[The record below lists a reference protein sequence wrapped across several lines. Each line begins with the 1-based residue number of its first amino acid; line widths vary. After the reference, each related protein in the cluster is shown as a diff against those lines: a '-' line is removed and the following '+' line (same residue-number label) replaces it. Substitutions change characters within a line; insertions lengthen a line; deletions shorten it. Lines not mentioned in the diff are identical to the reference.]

1 VKSYPSWRTGC
12 PLGPCVQRSHSCERE
27 VLLPTVLS
35 QFMHVAILTLLFS
48 LVLPAQTLEQ
58 AKALQKAHRYQEAN
72 DAFKKLVADHPDN
85 AAYRVAWGRL
95 YLEHWQPDIAGD
107 LFEEALK
114 IKDDDA
120 GAFLGLA
127 LIQAERFGSNAVELA
142 RKALKSDPHLVE
154 AQELLAR
161 LALEDN
167 NDALARDEAHKALEM
182 DANSV
187 QGKAILATMDW
198 LADKKDS
205 PWDPHDARGYETGAH
220 FFMLNRRYPE
230 SIEFYRKAIALDPE
244 LYTARSQMAINLMR
258 LGQDEEAYTELKYC
272 WDHGF
277 QDSAT
282 KNTLTLIDSYKNF
295 VSIETP
301 HAILKLNKKEADL
314 LGPYFEAE
322 VERAITTYEK
332 KYKIKLDHKVQ
343 VEVYPDHEDFAVR
356 TLGMPGLG
364 ALGVTFG
371 YSIAMDSPSGRPP
384 GEFHWASTLWHEMSH
399 VFTLTMTN
407 SKVPRWFTEGIAV
420 HEETAASPEWG
431 DRLGPE
437 EIMAIKDYTLLPIAE
452 LDRGFIHPSYPQQV
466 VVSYFQG
473 GKICD
478 FITEKWGWDTIL
490 AMLHDYAHG
499 EETSGVIRKELKV
512 EPAEFDKQFR
522 AYVEAQTKTQV
533 QHFTEWKDGLKKVA
547 EAAKNKDNDA
557 VIKEGLAIRDLYPD
571 YVESGSVYEF
581 LAHAYLD
588 KKDSADA
595 IDELNRYAHIGGR
608 NPASL
613 KLLAKEL
620 TDAGKTKEAADI
632 LDRLNYIYPVD
643 GDLHQKLGA
652 LFFDQGNA
660 AGAARE
666 FRAELAYKPI
676 DAAQA
681 HYDLARAYNA
691 NHQPEQSKEELILS
705 LEIAPGFK
713 PAQKLLLQ
721 LSK

>member
-1 VKSYPSWRTGC
+1 VKRLRSWRTGC
-12 PLGPCVQRSHSCERE
+12 PLGPCVH
-27 VLLPTVLS
+27 LIL
-35 QFMHVAILTLLFS
+35 LTLLFS
-48 LVLPAQTLEQ
+48 LLLPAQTLDE
-58 AKALQKAHRYQEAN
+58 AKALQKAHRYLDAN
-72 DAFKKLVADHPDN
+72 EVFKKLVADHPDN

-95 YLEHWQPDIAGD
+95 YLEHWQPDVAED
-107 LFEEALK
+107 LFKEALK
-114 IKDDDA
+114 IKPDDA
-120 GAFLGLA
+120 GALLGQA
-127 LIQAERFGSNAVELA
+127 LIQAAGFGGGAGELA
-142 RKALKSDPHLVE
+142 HKALKSDPHLVE

-182 DANSV
+182 DPNSV

-205 PWDPHDARGYETGAH
+205 SWDPHDARGYETAAH

-258 LGQDEEAYTELKYC
+258 LGQDKEAFTELQYC

-282 KNTLTLIDSYKNF
+282 KNTLMLIDSYKNF
-295 VSIETP
+295 VTVETP
-301 HAILKLNKKEADL
+301 HGILKLNKKEADL
-314 LGPYFEAE
+314 LAPYFEAE

-332 KYKIKLDHKVQ
+332 KYKMKLDRKVQ

-437 EIMAIKDYTLLPIAE
+437 EIVAIKDYTLLPISE

-499 EETSGVIRKELKV
+499 EETPDVIRKELKV

-522 AYVEAQTKTQV
+522 TYVEAQTKTQV

-547 EAAKNKDNDA
+547 EDAKNKDNDA
-557 VIKEGLAIRDLYPD
+557 VIKDGLAIRDLYPD
-571 YVESGSVYEF
+571 YVESGSIYEF

-595 IDELNRYAHIGGR
+595 MDELTRYAHIGGR

-652 LFFDQGNA
+652 LWLDQGNA

-681 HYDLARAYNA
+681 HYDLALAYNA
-691 NHQPEQSKEELILS
+691 EHQPEKSKDELILA

>member
-1 VKSYPSWRTGC
+1 MKRPCRCGAGC
-12 PLGPCVQRSHSCERE
+12 QPAAACQSAFLKRIGRLTLG
-27 VLLPTVLS
+27 
-35 QFMHVAILTLLFS
+35 LTLLAT
-48 LVLPAQTLEQ
+48 LILPAQTLEQ
-58 AKALQKAHRYQEAN
+58 AKTLQKARRYPEAN
-72 DAFKKLVADHPDN
+72 EIFRQLVAAHPEN
-85 AAYRVAWGRL
+85 ADYRVAWGRL
-95 YLEHWQPDIAGD
+95 YLEHWQPDVAQD

-114 IKDDDA
+114 IKADDA
-120 GAFLGLA
+120 GAFMGLA
-127 LIQAERFGSNAVELA
+127 LIQADRFGGAAGELA
-142 RKALKSDPHLVE
+142 HKALKSDPHLLE

-167 NDALARDEAHKALEM
+167 NDALAHDEAHKALEM
-182 DANSV
+182 DPKSV

-198 LADKKDS
+198 LADKKES
-205 PWDPHDARGYETGAH
+205 SWDPHDARGYETAAK

-230 SIEFYRKAIALDPE
+230 SIEYYRKAIALDPE
-244 LYTARSQMAINLMR
+244 LYTARSQMAINMMR
-258 LGQDEEAYTELKYC
+258 LGQDEEAYNELKYC

-277 QDSAT
+277 QDTAT
-282 KNTLTLIDSYKNF
+282 KNTLTLMDSYKNF

-301 HAILKLNKKEADL
+301 HAILKLHKKEAEL
-314 LGPYFEAE
+314 LRPYFEEE

-332 KYKIKLDHKVQ
+332 KYKMTLNRKVQ

-371 YSIAMDSPSGRPP
+371 YAIAMDSPSGRPP
-384 GEFHWASTLWHEMSH
+384 GEFHWASTLWHELSH

-420 HEETAASPEWG
+420 HEETAANPEWG
-431 DRLGPE
+431 DRLGID
-437 EIMAIKDYTLLPIAE
+437 EISAVKDYTLLPIAE

-478 FITEKWGWDTIL
+478 FITDKWGWDTIL
-490 AMLHDYAHG
+490 AMLHDYAHD
-499 EETSGVIRKELKV
+499 EQTPDIIRKELKV

-522 AYVEAQTKTQV
+522 AYVEAATKAPV
-533 QHFTEWKDGLKKVA
+533 QHFTEWKEGLKKIA
-547 EAAKNKDNDA
+547 ELSKAKDDDGL
-557 VIKEGLAIRDLYPD
+557 IKEGLAIRDLYSD
-571 YVESGSVYEF
+571 YVEQGSIYEF

-595 IDELNRYAHIGGR
+595 IDELERYAHAGGR
-608 NPASL
+608 SPASL

-620 TDAGKTKEAADI
+620 TDAGKKKEAADI
-632 LDRLNYIYPVD
+632 LDRLNFIYPVD
-643 GDLHQKLGA
+643 GELHRKLGE
-652 LFFDQGNA
+652 LWLDDGNA

-676 DAAQA
+676 DPAQA
-681 HYDLARAYNA
+681 HYDLARAYNE
-691 NHQPEQSKEELILS
+691 NHQPDKSKDELILA

-721 LSK
+721 LNK

>member
-1 VKSYPSWRTGC
+1 VKLSLRAAV
-12 PLGPCVQRSHSCERE
+12 LGLLA
-27 VLLPTVLS
+27 VLFLS
-35 QFMHVAILTLLFS
+35 
-48 LVLPAQTLEQ
+48 AQTLEQ

-72 DAFKKLVADHPDN
+72 EMFKQLVSAHPDN
-85 AAYRVAWGRL
+85 PDYRVAWGRL
-95 YLEHWQPDIAGD
+95 YLEHWQADIAGQ

-114 IKDDDA
+114 IKSDDA
-120 GAFLGLA
+120 GALMGLA
-127 LIQAERFGSNAVELA
+127 LIQAEQFGGKAGELA
-142 RKALKSDPHLVE
+142 RHALKSDPHLLE

-182 DANSV
+182 NPNSV
-187 QGKAILATMDW
+187 QGKAILASMDW
-198 LADKKDS
+198 LADKKES
-205 PWDPHDARGYETGAH
+205 SWDPHDARGYETAAH

-230 SIEFYRKAIALDPE
+230 SIEFYRKAIALDPD
-244 LYTARSQMAINLMR
+244 LYTARSQMALNLMR
-258 LGQDEEAYTELKYC
+258 LGQDEEALKELNYC
-272 WDHGF
+272 WEHGF
-277 QDSAT
+277 QDQAT
-282 KNTLTLIDSYKNF
+282 TNTLRLMDSYKNF

-301 HAILKLNKKEADL
+301 HAILKLQKSEADL
-314 LGPYFEAE
+314 LRPYFEE
-322 VERAITTYEK
+322 QVERAITSYEK
-332 KYKIKLDHKVQ
+332 KYNMKLDRKVQ
-343 VEVYPDHEDFAVR
+343 VEVYPNHEDFAVR

-371 YSIAMDSPSGRPP
+371 YAIAMDSPSGRTP
-384 GEFHWASTLWHEMSH
+384 GEFHWASTLWHELSH

-420 HEETAASPEWG
+420 HEETAANPEWG
-431 DRLGPE
+431 DRLGPD
-437 EIMAIKDYTLLPIAE
+437 EIMAIKDYQLLPIAS

-466 VVSYFQG
+466 IVSYFQG

-490 AMLHDYAHG
+490 AMLRDY
-499 EETSGVIRKELKV
+499 TSGMETPAVIQKELKV

-522 AYVEAQTKTQV
+522 AYVEAAAKVPV

-557 VIKEGLAIRDLYPD
+557 VIKEGLAIRDFFPD

-595 IDELNRYAHIGGR
+595 IDQLNRYAHIGGR

-620 TDAGKTKEAADI
+620 ADAGKKKEAADI
-632 LDRLNYIYPVD
+632 LDRLNVIYPED
-643 GDLHQKLGA
+643 GELHQRLGDLWLE
-652 LFFDQGNA
+652 QGNA

-681 HYDLARAYNA
+681 HFDLARALNA
-691 NHQPEQSKEELILS
+691 DHQPDQSRDQLILA
-705 LEIAPGFK
+705 LEIAPGYK

>member
-1 VKSYPSWRTGC
+1 VKQHPSWRTHY
-12 PLGPCVQRSHSCERE
+12 CVQRSHACER
-27 VLLPTVLS
+27 VWFLRL
-35 QFMHVAILTLLFS
+35 HVAVLALLFS
-48 LVLPAQTLEQ
+48 LILPAQTLDE
-58 AKALQKAHRYQEAN
+58 AKALQKAHRYVDAN
-72 DAFKKLVADHPDN
+72 EVFKKLVADHPDN

-95 YLEHWQPDIAGD
+95 YLEHWQPDVAED
-107 LFEEALK
+107 LFKEALK
-114 IKDDDA
+114 IKPDDA
-120 GAFLGLA
+120 GALLGQA
-127 LIQAERFGSNAVELA
+127 LIQAAGFGGGAGELA
-142 RKALKSDPHLVE
+142 HKALKSDPHLVE

-167 NDALARDEAHKALEM
+167 NDSLARDEAHKALEM
-182 DANSV
+182 DPNSV

-205 PWDPHDARGYETGAH
+205 SWDPHDARGYETGAH

-258 LGQDEEAYTELKYC
+258 LGQDKEAFTELQYC

-282 KNTLTLIDSYKNF
+282 KNTLMLIDSYKNF
-295 VSIETP
+295 VTVETP
-301 HAILKLNKKEADL
+301 HGTLKLNKKEADL
-314 LGPYFEAE
+314 LAPYFEAE

-332 KYKIKLDHKVQ
+332 KYKMKLDRKVQ

-437 EIMAIKDYTLLPIAE
+437 EIVAIKDYTLLPISE

-499 EETSGVIRKELKV
+499 EETSDVIRKELKV

-522 AYVEAQTKTQV
+522 TYVEAQTKTQV

-547 EAAKNKDNDA
+547 EDAKNKDNDA
-557 VIKEGLAIRDLYPD
+557 VIKDGLAIRDLYPD
-571 YVESGSVYEF
+571 YVESGSIYEF

-595 IDELNRYAHIGGR
+595 IDELTRYAHIGGR

-652 LFFDQGNA
+652 LWLDQGNA

-681 HYDLARAYNA
+681 HFDLALAYNA
-691 NHQPEQSKEELILS
+691 EHQPEKSKDELILA

>member
-1 VKSYPSWRTGC
+1 MNRPLWRT
-12 PLGPCVQRSHSCERE
+12 HSCAR
-27 VLLPTVLS
+27 
-35 QFMHVAILTLLFS
+35 VAILLMLAAPLLS
-48 LVLPAQTLEQ
+48 AQAQTLDQ

-72 DAFKKLVADHPDN
+72 DIFKQLVAAHPDN
-85 AAYRVAWGRL
+85 ADYRVAWGRL
-95 YLEHWQPDIAGD
+95 YLEHWQPGD
-107 LFEEALK
+107 AQQLFEEALK
-114 IKDDDA
+114 IKPEHA
-120 GAFLGLA
+120 GAVLGLA
-127 LIQAERFGSNAVELA
+127 LIQAEEFGGKAGELA
-142 RKALKSDPHLVE
+142 RQALKFDPHLVE

-167 NDALARDEAHKALEM
+167 NDALARDEAHKALDM
-182 DANSV
+182 DPNSV
-187 QGKAILATMDW
+187 QGKAILASMDW

-205 PWDPHDARGYETGAH
+205 SWDPHDARGYETAAH

-258 LGQDEEAYTELKYC
+258 LGQDREASTELHYC

-277 QDSAT
+277 QDNAT
-282 KNTLTLIDSYKNF
+282 KNTLTLLDSYKNF

-301 HAILKLNKKEADL
+301 HAILKLQKKEAEL
-314 LGPYFEAE
+314 LRPYFEAE
-322 VERAITTYEK
+322 VERAIATYEK
-332 KYKIKLDHKVQ
+332 KYKMTLTRKVQ

-371 YSIAMDSPSGRPP
+371 YAIAMDSPSGRTP

-431 DRLGPE
+431 DRLGVD
-437 EIMAIKDYTLLPIAE
+437 EITAIKDYALLPITD
-452 LDRGFIHPSYPQQV
+452 LDRGFIHPSYPSQV

-490 AMLHDYAHG
+490 AMLHDYAND
-499 EETSGVIRKELKV
+499 EETPAVIRKELKV

-522 AYVEAQTKTQV
+522 AYVEAATKTTV
-533 QHFTEWKDGLKKVA
+533 QHFTAWKDGLKKVA
-547 EAAKNKDNDA
+547 EFAKNKDDDG
-557 VIKEGLAIRDLYPD
+557 VIKEGLAIRDFYPD
-571 YVESGSVYEF
+571 YVEQGSVYEF

-588 KKDSADA
+588 KKDDADA
-595 IDELNRYAHIGGR
+595 IDELDRYAHIGGR

-620 TDAGKTKEAADI
+620 VDAGRKKEAADI
-632 LDRLNYIYPVD
+632 LDRLNFIYPVD
-643 GDLHQKLGA
+643 GDLHQKLGE
-652 LFFDQGNA
+652 LWLDEGKA

-676 DAAQA
+676 DPAQA
-681 HYDLARAYNA
+681 HYDLALAYNE
-691 NHQPEQSKEELILS
+691 NHQPDKSKDELILA

>member
-1 VKSYPSWRTGC
+1 MNRYFSWRTHS
-12 PLGPCVQRSHSCERE
+12 CVQRSHSCER
-27 VLLPTVLS
+27 VLFLAPTVLS
-35 QFMHVAILTLLFS
+35 PFLHLAALALLTALI
-48 LVLPAQTLEQ
+48 LPAQTLEQ
-58 AKALQKAHRYQEAN
+58 AKALQKAHRYLDAN
-72 DAFKKLVADHPDN
+72 EAFKKLVADHPEN
-85 AAYRVAWGRL
+85 ADYRVAWGRL
-95 YLEHWQPDIAGD
+95 YLEHWQPDVAED
-107 LFEEALK
+107 LFNEALK
-114 IKDDDA
+114 IKPADA
-120 GAFLGLA
+120 GALLGQA
-127 LIQAERFGSNAVELA
+127 LIQADRFGSRAADLA
-142 RKALKSDPHLVE
+142 HMALKSDPHLVE

-187 QGKAILATMDW
+187 QGKAVLATMDW

-205 PWDPHDARGYETGAH
+205 AWDPHDARGYETAAH

-258 LGQDEEAYTELKYC
+258 LGQDKEAFTELTYC
-272 WDHGF
+272 WEHGF

-295 VSIETP
+295 VSVETP
-301 HAILKLNKKEADL
+301 HAILKLHKKEADL

-332 KYKIKLDHKVQ
+332 KYKMKLDRKVQ

-356 TLGMPGLG
+356 TLGLPGLG

-371 YSIAMDSPSGRPP
+371 YAIAMDSPSGRTP
-384 GEFHWASTLWHEMSH
+384 GEFHWASTLWHELSH

-437 EIMAIKDYTLLPIAE
+437 EIMAVKDYTLLPISE

-499 EETSGVIRKELKV
+499 EETPDVIRKELKV

-533 QHFTEWKDGLKKVA
+533 QHFVEWKDGLKKVA
-547 EAAKNKDNDA
+547 ELAKNKDNDG

-571 YVESGSVYEF
+571 YVEAGSVYEF
-581 LAHAYLD
+581 LAHAYDD

-643 GDLHQKLGA
+643 SDLHQKLGA
-652 LFFDQGNA
+652 LWLDQGNA

-666 FRAELAYKPI
+666 FHAELAYKPI

-681 HYDLARAYNA
+681 HFDLARAYNA
-691 NHQPEQSKEELILS
+691 NHQPDQSKDELILA

>member
-1 VKSYPSWRTGC
+1 VKRLRSWRTHS
-12 PLGPCVQRSHSCERE
+12 CVPRSHSCERTWF
-27 VLLPTVLS
+27 LPI
-35 QFMHVAILTLLFS
+35 VALLFS
-48 LVLPAQTLEQ
+48 LILPAQTLEE
-58 AKALQKAHRYQEAN
+58 AKALQKAHKYLDAN
-72 DAFKKLVADHPDN
+72 EVFKKLVADHPDN

-95 YLEHWQPDIAGD
+95 YLEHWQPDVAGD
-107 LFEEALK
+107 LFQEALK
-114 IKDDDA
+114 IKPDDA
-120 GAFLGLA
+120 GALLGQA
-127 LIQAERFGSNAVELA
+127 LIQAAGFGGAAGELA
-142 RKALKSDPHLVE
+142 HKALKSDPHLVE

-182 DANSV
+182 DPNSV

-205 PWDPHDARGYETGAH
+205 SWDPHDARGYETGAH

-258 LGQDEEAYTELKYC
+258 LGQDKEAFTELQYC

-282 KNTLTLIDSYKNF
+282 KNTLMLIDSYKNF
-295 VSIETP
+295 VTVETP
-301 HAILKLNKKEADL
+301 HGILKLNKKEADL

-322 VERAITTYEK
+322 VERSITTYEK
-332 KYKIKLDHKVQ
+332 KYKMKLDRKVQ

-437 EIMAIKDYTLLPIAE
+437 EIMAIKDYALLPVAE

-499 EETSGVIRKELKV
+499 EETSDVIRKELKV

-522 AYVEAQTKTQV
+522 TYVEAQTKTAV

-571 YVESGSVYEF
+571 YVESGSIYEF

-595 IDELNRYAHIGGR
+595 IDELTRYAHIGGR

-632 LDRLNYIYPVD
+632 LDRLNFIYPVD

-652 LFFDQGNA
+652 LWLDQGNA
-660 AGAARE
+660 VGAARE

-681 HYDLARAYNA
+681 HFDLALAYNA
-691 NHQPEQSKEELILS
+691 EHQPEKSKDELILA